1 MLKQINKTTP
11 LLFGESWRGVN
22 RTMKALVLLSSLGV
36 IALLAEIFSFKK
48 IVYPIVL
55 IGLITTFIFNAFD
68 WGTDH
73 TYFNMMRYDNYAVAF
88 SSVLIGVAFLWFVMA
103 DGFFKEESNMM
114 DYFSLVIFSLAGG
127 IMMVSYSNMA
137 MLFLGIE
144 ILSIPMY
151 VLAGSKKEDIHSNEA
166 AFKYLILGAFATGFL
181 LFGIALIY
189 GATGSFDIVEIAQT
203 ISVSAA
209 SPIFYVGILLM
220 LVGMAFKV
228 SAAPFHFW
236 APDVYEGAPTQV
248 TAYMATI
255 VKTAAFA
262 AFLRLFYT
270 CFQGSASTWT
280 TIVFVMAA
288 LTMLIGNIT
297 AVLQASAKRMLA
309 YSSVAHAGYM
319 LLGLL
324 ALNHYSQGSILMYAL
339 AYSIGSIASFGVLAY
354 VSKARGSD
362 GTDSF
367 NGLAKSNPFLAFV
380 MTVALLSLAG
390 IPPTAG
396 FFAKYYIFT
405 AAFQAGYAWLVL
417 IAILASLIGVYY
429 YFRIIIAMYFKT
441 SNNDSS
447 IELSM
452 NHKLLFFVTVLLI
465 IVLGLMPDFVI
476 GLL

>member
-1 MLKQINKTTP
+1 MELEE
-11 LLFGESWRGVN
+11 L
-22 RTMKALVLLSSLGV
+22 MKALVLLSSLGV
-36 IALLAEIFSFKK
+36 IALLSEIFSFKK
-48 IVYPIVL
+48 LVYPLVI
-55 IGLITTFIFNAFD
+55 IGLITTLIFNAFD
-68 WGTDH
+68 WGTDV
-73 TYFNMMRYDNYAVAF
+73 TYFGMMRYDDYAVAF
-88 SSVLIGVAFLWFVMA
+88 SSVLIGIAILWFFMA
-103 DGFFKEESNMM
+103 EGFFKEESNMS
-114 DYFSLVIFSLAGG
+114 DYFSLILFSLAGAV
-127 IMMVSYSNMA
+127 IMVSYSNMA

-151 VLAGSKKEDIHSNEA
+151 VLAGSKKDDVHSNEA
-166 AFKYLILGAFATGFL
+166 GFKYLIMGAFATGFL

-189 GATGSFDIVEIAQT
+189 GATASFDIVEIAQT
-203 ISVSAA
+203 VSVGGVS
-209 SPIFYVGILLM
+209 SIFYVGLLLM

-236 APDVYEGAPTQV
+236 APDVYQGAPTPV

-270 CFQGSASTWT
+270 SFQGSANTWT
-280 TIVFVMAA
+280 NVVMIMAG
-288 LTMLIGNIT
+288 LTLLAGNIT
-297 AVLQASAKRMLA
+297 AVLQSSTKRMLA

-324 ALNHYSQGSILMYAL
+324 ALNSFSQSSILMYAL
-339 AYSIGSIASFGVLAY
+339 AYSIGSITSFGVLIY
-354 VSKARGSD
+354 VAKARGGD
-362 GTDSF
+362 VLDSF
-367 NGLAKSNPFLAFV
+367 NGLTKTNPFLAFV

-417 IAILASLIGVYY
+417 VAILASLIGVYY
-429 YFRIIIAMYFKT
+429 YFRIIIAMYFKQ
-441 SNNDSS
+441 SNDETV
-447 IELSM
+447 IEVSM
-452 NHKLLFFVTVLLI
+452 NHKLLFVLTVLLTI
-465 IVLGLMPDFVI
+465 ALGLMPDFVI